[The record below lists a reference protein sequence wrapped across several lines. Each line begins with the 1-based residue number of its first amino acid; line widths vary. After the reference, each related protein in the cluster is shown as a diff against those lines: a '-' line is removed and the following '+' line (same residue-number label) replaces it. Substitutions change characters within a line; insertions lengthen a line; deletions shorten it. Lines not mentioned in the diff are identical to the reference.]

1 MPKAGI
7 EMQTKKG
14 RVKTVRE
21 AEGGVDWEARID
33 SISPPRVKQPA
44 SGNLLWS
51 LGSSAQ
57 GSAKT

>member
-1 MPKAGI
+1 
-7 EMQTKKG
+7 MQTKKG